1 MESEDTKLVLV
12 ICNKRVSA
20 KFYTSPRPD
29 NPPSGTCIDSKIV
42 CESKEPNFYLVS
54 QITR

>member
-1 MESEDTKLVLV
+1 MKEVESEDTKLVLV

-42 CESKEPNFYLVS
+42 CDSKEPNFYLVS
-54 QITR
+54 